1 VGDLVGDVV
10 EEVVGEVMGDVVLAR
25 MASRFATHSSHEVS
39 CCVVG
44 FRVGATVG
52 SEVGFVDNEEL
63 DELDGLFVGFGV
75 WPKLLLLETQQ
86 SLLSPTASGVSVMV
100 DQN

>member
-1 VGDLVGDVV
+1 LVGDVV

-25 MASRFATHSSHEVS
+25 MASRFATRSSHEVS

-63 DELDGLFVGFGV
+63 DELDGLLVGFGV

-86 SLLSPTASGVSVMV
+86 SLLSPTASGVLVMV